1 VRKEITEACVTD
13 RWLLVETFG
22 DEGRDPTV
30 IALGQT
36 PKRMLPLE
44 SVLGRGGYI
53 HPIRAMIKRVAAT
66 GEAFRG
72 MTRDG
77 RRQLIADPLASF
89 AGRVNGVYAWAGLAG
104 QEPPLRALAGAWYF
118 NRTTGLIGGSSGLL
132 DLYGVAPQDRRQT
145 RLTAE
150 AFTRLL
156 PGADETHALALLA
169 RAEPGAEY
177 QGRNWT
183 VRRDDGELRAVTL
196 ACRVVEEAR
205 DDGRTEVVVCGVT
218 QDIGPAATTPAAPRP
233 ARVALAQRVIM
244 AEREPGRHRAI
255 VDLRTLD
262 ILRWID
268 EPPPG
273 VTWEANGPHR
283 PAIHRADLRTAVQM
297 SRLLADEDRVEDT
310 LRVRAASGGW
320 MTVSVTAALMLLDQ
334 HTTAALVTVSP
345 LS

>member
-1 VRKEITEACVTD
+1 MTCEVRVTD

-22 DEGRDPTV
+22 GEEREPTV

-36 PKRMLPLE
+36 PKRMLALE

-53 HPIRAMIKRVAAT
+53 RPLRAMIDRVAAT

-77 RRQLIADPLASF
+77 RRQLIADPLTSF
-89 AGRVNGVYAWAGLAG
+89 AGHVNGVYAWAGPAG
-104 QEPPLRALAGAWYF
+104 QEPPPRTTAGAWYF
-118 NRTTGLIGGSSGLL
+118 NRTTGLIGGSDDLL
-132 DLYGVAPQDRRQT
+132 DLYGVALQDRRQT
-145 RLTAE
+145 RVTAE

-156 PGADETHALALLA
+156 PGADETQALALLV
-169 RAEPGAEY
+169 RAEPGSEY
-177 QGRNWT
+177 QGKNWT
-183 VRRDDGELRAVTL
+183 VRRDDGELRAVML
-196 ACRVVEEAR
+196 ACRVVEETR
-205 DDGRTEVVVCGVT
+205 DDGRTEVVVRGVT
-218 QDIGPAATTPAAPRP
+218 QDIGPADTTPAAPRP

-244 AEREPGRHRAI
+244 AEREQGRHRAI

-262 ILRWID
+262 VLRWID

-273 VTWEANGPHR
+273 VAWEANGVHH
-283 PAIHRADLRTAVQM
+283 PAIHPADLRTAVEM
-297 SRLLADEDRVEDT
+297 SRLLAEEDRVEET
-310 LRVRAASGGW
+310 LRVRAVSGDW
-320 MTVSVTAALMLLDQ
+320 MHVSVTAALMLLDQ

>member
-1 VRKEITEACVTD
+1 VRVTD

-22 DEGRDPTV
+22 GEGREPTV

-36 PKRMLPLE
+36 PKSMLALE

-53 HPIRAMIKRVAAT
+53 RPLRAMIDRVATT

-72 MTRDG
+72 TTRDG
-77 RRQLIADPLASF
+77 RRQLIADPLTSF
-89 AGRVNGVYAWAGLAG
+89 AGRVNGVYAWAGPTG
-104 QEPPLRALAGAWYF
+104 QEPPPRAAAGAWYF
-118 NRTTGLIGGSSGLL
+118 NRTTGLIGGSDDLL
-132 DLYGVAPQDRRQT
+132 DLYGVALEDRRQT

-156 PGADETHALALLA
+156 PGADETQALALLA
-169 RAEPGAEY
+169 RAEPGSEY

-183 VRRDDGELRAVTL
+183 VRRDDGELRAVML
-196 ACRVVEEAR
+196 ACRVVEEIR
-205 DDGRTEVVVCGVT
+205 DDGRTEVVVRGVT
-218 QDIGPAATTPAAPRP
+218 QDIGPADTTPAAPRP

-262 ILRWID
+262 VLRWID

-273 VTWEANGPHR
+273 VAWEANGAHR

-297 SRLLADEDRVEDT
+297 SRLLADEDRVEET
-310 LRVRAASGGW
+310 LRVRAVSGEW
-320 MTVSVTAALMLLDQ
+320 TAVSVTAALMLLDQ

-345 LS
+345 LSRGPAS

>member
-1 VRKEITEACVTD
+1 MRVAD

-22 DEGRDPTV
+22 GEGREPTV

-36 PKRMLPLE
+36 SKQMLPLE
-44 SVLGRGGYI
+44 SVLGRGGYVN
-53 HPIRAMIKRVAAT
+53 PVKAMIKQVAAT
-66 GEAFRG
+66 GKAFRG

-77 RRQLIADPLASF
+77 RRQLIADPLTSF
-89 AGRVNGVYAWAGLAG
+89 AGRVNGVYAWAGPAG
-104 QEPPLRALAGAWYF
+104 HEPPPRAAAGGWYF
-118 NRTTGLIGGSSGLL
+118 NRTTGLIGGSDDLL
-132 DLYGVAPQDRRQT
+132 DLYGVAPEDRRQV

-156 PGADETHALALLA
+156 PGADEHQALALLA
-169 RAEPGAEY
+169 RAEPGTQY

-196 ACRVVEEAR
+196 ACRVVEETR
-205 DDGRTEVVVCGVT
+205 EDGRSEVVVRGVT
-218 QDIGPAATTPAAPRP
+218 QDIGPAAATPAAPRP

-244 AEREPGRHRAI
+244 AEREPGRHRAV
-255 VDLRTLD
+255 VDLRTLHV
-262 ILRWID
+262 LRWID

-273 VTWEANGPHR
+273 VAWEANGPYR

-297 SRLLADEDRVEDT
+297 SRMLADEDRVEET

-320 MTVSVTAALMLLDQ
+320 TEVSVTAVLMLLDQ
-334 HTTAALVTVSP
+334 HTTAALVTVTP
-345 LS
+345 LT